1 MATTHQ
7 THIDIWCDH
16 GELHGCPV
24 EFTYAAEHEPADP
37 ENGYFHDTWAVSGQI
52 ASITIGGLKLDRA
65 QFLALTDRCQ
75 LDSRETYLAE
85 EVQALFECGDLPSYQ
100 HAAE

>member
-1 MATTHQ
+1 MQDTHK

-24 EFTYAAEHEPADP
+24 EFDYTAEREPADP
-37 ENGYFHDTWAVSGQI
+37 STGYDRPTWAVSGRI
-52 ASITIGGLKLDRA
+52 ESITIGGLKLDRA
-65 QFLALTDRCQ
+65 QFLSLTDQIQ
-75 LDSRETYLAE
+75 LESRETYLAE
-85 EVQALFECGDLPSYQ
+85 EVQALYECGDLPSHQ